1 MKRLQFVGYLVLY
14 FWTSPAQ
21 AEDLS
26 FYESYLSA
34 EISTCE
40 LINLQSYWKLKTPQ
54 ETKIA
59 IGKKVMAK
67 QELLNDI
74 VSARK
79 HTELSYMHCDFW
91 SLDFS
96 YDDAVLMADFWGTN
110 TYEAKLKI
118 AQKVDSSSQHSVKQM
133 IKRRT
138 AEIATITIQETEPI
152 QLFFQRGYQYCH
164 AKMLG
169 KAYGKDTYET
179 KIWMGKLLKT
189 DNQKLVEQK
198 LSYARKEAQRNP
210 ANTCQFSDTDFN
222 SKDAE
227 KLATMWSLT
236 KEEAKTALVDKY
248 LYGIEK
254 ETMKMLR
261 SVSVDPIQVYF
272 ENGFDYCHAKMI
284 GKVYDRDTYETKIW
298 MGEILNQG
306 SKQVVEQKLS
316 FARELA
322 QRNPNNACQFSD
334 TDFNSKDAKKLATM
348 WNLTKDEA
356 KTTLVNKYL
365 YGIEKETMK
374 MLR

>member
-1 MKRLQFVGYLVLY
+1 MRTLQFVSYLVLY
-14 FWTSPAQ
+14 YWNSPAQ
-21 AEDLS
+21 AEEVS
-26 FYESYLSA
+26 YFESYLSA

-54 ETKIA
+54 ETKVA

-79 HTELSYMHCDFW
+79 HTESRTSNCDFW

-133 IKRRT
+133 IKRKT

-164 AKMLG
+164 
-169 KAYGKDTYET
+169 
-179 KIWMGKLLKT
+179 
-189 DNQKLVEQK
+189 
-198 LSYARKEAQRNP
+198 

-254 ETMKMLR
+254 ETQAMLR

-334 TDFNSKDAKKLATM
+334 TDFNSKDAEKLATM